1 MMDKLAIKIFITAML
16 LQDLLDETEGKSYFK
31 LRVKKHISKLGKDLN
46 LLLDETLDQDSLSIL
61 ITNAAN
67 ALEASLDAD
76 LNEDDCTVCAECGI
90 GNIIFV
96 GGQSDPITRCDECG
110 AIEGSTMFSVE
121 QLKS

>member
-1 MMDKLAIKIFITAML
+1 MDKLAIKIFITAML

-76 LNEDDCTVCAECGI
+76 LNEDDCTVCGECGLGLI
-90 GNIIFV
+90 EHFKD
-96 GGQSDPITRCDECG
+96 SLSKCPECG
-110 AIEGSTMFSVE
+110 AIEGSTMLSVE